1 MRIPSN
7 KVKDIVRFAQE
18 ELADMYPKEEISSL
32 IYALLKR
39 FGGIGFLKALSE
51 PELTVS
57 ESELLKIHFAI
68 KDLKQYRPLQY
79 ILGNCDFVNVNILLS
94 HKVLIPRPETE
105 EMVGLII
112 EENKLK
118 RGLLIADFG
127 CGSGCIA
134 VALAKNL
141 FDSKVFA
148 FDKSDEALEQTK
160 ANAAHNDVEV
170 EVIKADMTDA
180 LELNEQFDI
189 IVSNPPY
196 VRECEKTQMK
206 ANVLDYEPHMALFV
220 PNENPLVFY
229 QHIASIAQN
238 SLKIGG
244 KLYLEINEALGEE
257 TEVIFKNLGYKTEIR
272 KDFRD
277 KYRMLFATKEF

>member
-18 ELADMYPKEEISSL
+18 ELAEMYPKEEISSL
-32 IYALLKR
+32 IYALLER

-68 KDLKQYRPLQY
+68 KDLKQYCPLQY
-79 ILGNCDFVNVNILLS
+79 ILGSCDFVNVNILLS
-94 HKVLIPRPETE
+94 QKVLIPRPETE

-118 RGLLIADFG
+118 RGLTIADFG

-170 EVIKADMTDA
+170 EVIKVDMTDA

-196 VRECEKTQMK
+196 IRECEKTQMK

-229 QHIASIAQN
+229 QHIASIAQS
-238 SLKIGG
+238 SLKTGG

-257 TEVIFKNLGYKTEIR
+257 TEVIFKNLGCKTEIR

>member
-18 ELADMYPKEEISSL
+18 ELAEMYPKEEISSL
-32 IYALLKR
+32 IYALLER

-68 KDLKQYRPLQY
+68 KDLKHYRPLQY

-118 RGLLIADFG
+118 RGLTIADFG

-160 ANAAHNDVEV
+160 ANAAHNDVEI
-170 EVIKADMTDA
+170 EVIKVDMTDA

-196 VRECEKTQMK
+196 IRECEKTQMK

-229 QHIASIAQN
+229 QHIASIAQS
-238 SLKIGG
+238 SLKTGG

-257 TEVIFKNLGYKTEIR
+257 TEVIFKNLGCKTEIR

>member
-18 ELADMYPKEEISSL
+18 ELAEMYPKEEISSL
-32 IYALLKR
+32 IYALLER

-57 ESELLKIHFAI
+57 ESELLKIYFAI

-170 EVIKADMTDA
+170 EVIKVDMTDA

-229 QHIASIAQN
+229 QHIASIAQS
-238 SLKIGG
+238 SLKTGG

>member
-1 MRIPSN
+1 MRISSN

-18 ELADMYPKEEISSL
+18 ELAEMYPKEEISSL
-32 IYALLKR
+32 IYALLER

-170 EVIKADMTDA
+170 EVIKVDMTDA

-229 QHIASIAQN
+229 QHIASIAQS
-238 SLKIGG
+238 SLKTGG

>member
-18 ELADMYPKEEISSL
+18 ELAEMYPKEEILSL
-32 IYALLKR
+32 IYALLER
-39 FGGIGFLKALSE
+39 FGDIGFLKALSE

-68 KDLKQYRPLQY
+68 KDLKRYRPLQY

-118 RGLLIADFG
+118 RGLTIADFG

-180 LELNEQFDI
+180 LEVNEQFDI

-229 QHIASIAQN
+229 QHIASIAQS
-238 SLKIGG
+238 SLKTGG

-257 TEVIFKNLGYKTEIR
+257 TEFIFKNLGYKTEVR

>member
-18 ELADMYPKEEISSL
+18 ELAEMYPKEEISSL
-32 IYALLKR
+32 IYALLER

-118 RGLLIADFG
+118 RGLTIADFG

-229 QHIASIAQN
+229 QHIASIAQS
-238 SLKIGG
+238 SLKTGG
-244 KLYLEINEALGEE
+244 KLYLEINESLGEE
-257 TEVIFKNLGYKTEIR
+257 TEVIFKNLGYKTDIR

>member
-18 ELADMYPKEEISSL
+18 ELAEMYPKEEILSL
-32 IYALLKR
+32 IYALLER

-68 KDLKQYRPLQY
+68 KDLKHYRPLQY
-79 ILGNCDFVNVNILLS
+79 ILGSCDFVNVNILLS

-118 RGLLIADFG
+118 RGLTIADFG

-170 EVIKADMTDA
+170 EVIKVDMTDA
-180 LELNEQFDI
+180 LEVNEQFDI

-196 VRECEKTQMK
+196 VR
-206 ANVLDYEPHMALFV
+206 
-220 PNENPLVFY
+220 
-229 QHIASIAQN
+229 
-238 SLKIGG
+238 
-244 KLYLEINEALGEE
+244 
-257 TEVIFKNLGYKTEIR
+257 
-272 KDFRD
+272 
-277 KYRMLFATKEF
+277 

>member
-18 ELADMYPKEEISSL
+18 ELAEMYPKEEILSL
-32 IYALLKR
+32 IYALLER

-68 KDLKQYRPLQY
+68 KDLKHYRPLQY
-79 ILGNCDFVNVNILLS
+79 ILGSCDFVNVNILLS

-118 RGLLIADFG
+118 RGLTIADFG

-170 EVIKADMTDA
+170 EVIKVDMTDA

-229 QHIASIAQN
+229 QHIASIAQS
-238 SLKIGG
+238 SLKTGG

>member
-18 ELADMYPKEEISSL
+18 ELAEMYPKEEISSL
-32 IYALLKR
+32 IYALLER

-68 KDLKQYRPLQY
+68 KDLKRHKPLQY
-79 ILGNCDFVNVNILLS
+79 ILGKTDFFDLNILLS
-94 HKVLIPRPETE
+94 HNVLIPRPETE
-105 EMVGLII
+105 ELVSRII
-112 EENKLK
+112 EENKGMKDL
-118 RGLLIADFG
+118 RIADLG

-134 VALAKNL
+134 IALAKHL
-141 FDSKVFA
+141 KSSKVFA
-148 FDKSDEALEQTK
+148 FDISDEALKQTEI
-160 ANAAHNDVEV
+160 NAQHNEV
-170 EVIKADMTDA
+170 AIEIIKADMGKE
-180 LELNEQFDI
+180 LPLNEQFDI

-196 VRECEKTQMK
+196 VRESEKIQMR
-206 ANVLDYEPHMALFV
+206 ANVIDYEPHLALFV
-220 PNENPLVFY
+220 TDENPLVFY
-229 QHIASIAQN
+229 QHIASIAQS
-238 SLKIGG
+238 SLKTGG

>member
-18 ELADMYPKEEISSL
+18 ELAEMYPKEDISSL

-39 FGGIGFLKALSE
+39 FGGIGFVKALSE

-79 ILGNCDFVNVNILLS
+79 ILGSCDFLNVNILLS

-112 EENKLK
+112 KENKSK
-118 RGLLIADFG
+118 RGLTIADFG

-141 FDSKVFA
+141 SESRVFA
-148 FDKSDEALEQTK
+148 FDISDEALEQTK
-160 ANAAHNDVEV
+160 ANSEHNDVRV
-170 EVIKADMTDA
+170 EVIKADMNDA
-180 LELNEQFDI
+180 LAINECFDI

-206 ANVLDYEPHMALFV
+206 ANVLDYEPHTALFV
-220 PNENPLVFY
+220 PNENPLIFY
-229 QHIASIAQN
+229 RNIASIAQS
-238 SLKIGG
+238 SLKTGG

-277 KYRMLFATKEF
+277 KCRMLFATKEF

>member
-18 ELADMYPKEEISSL
+18 ELAEMYPKEEISSL
-32 IYALLKR
+32 IYALLER

-118 RGLLIADFG
+118 RGLVIADFG

-170 EVIKADMTDA
+170 EVIKVDMTDA

-229 QHIASIAQN
+229 QHIASIAQS
-238 SLKIGG
+238 SLKTGG

>member
-18 ELADMYPKEEISSL
+18 ELAEMYSKEEISSL
-32 IYALLKR
+32 IYALLER

-68 KDLKQYRPLQY
+68 KDLKRYRPLQY

-118 RGLLIADFG
+118 RGLTIADFG

-170 EVIKADMTDA
+170 EVIKVDMTDA
-180 LELNEQFDI
+180 LEVNEQFDI

-220 PNENPLVFY
+220 PNENPLLFY
-229 QHIASIAQN
+229 QHIASIAQS
-238 SLKIGG
+238 SLKTGG

>member
-18 ELADMYPKEEISSL
+18 ELAEMYPKEEISSL
-32 IYALLKR
+32 IYALLER

>member
-18 ELADMYPKEEISSL
+18 ELAEMYPKEEISSL
-32 IYALLKR
+32 IYALLER

-118 RGLLIADFG
+118 RGLTIADFG

-180 LELNEQFDI
+180 LEVNEQFDI

-229 QHIASIAQN
+229 QHIASIAQS
-238 SLKIGG
+238 SLKTGG

>member
-18 ELADMYPKEEISSL
+18 ELAEMYPKEDISSL
-32 IYALLKR
+32 IYALLER
-39 FGGIGFLKALSE
+39 FGGIGFVKALSE

-118 RGLLIADFG
+118 RGLTIADLG

-141 FDSKVFA
+141 LDSKVFA
-148 FDKSDEALEQTK
+148 FDISDEALEQTK
-160 ANAAHNDVEV
+160 ANVAHNDVRV
-170 EVIKADMTDA
+170 EVIKANMNDT
-180 LELNEQFDI
+180 LVINEQFDI
-189 IVSNPPY
+189 MVSNPPY

-206 ANVLDYEPHMALFV
+206 ANVLEYEPHTALFV
-220 PNENPLVFY
+220 PDSDPLLFY
-229 QHIASIAQN
+229 RNIASIAEN
-238 SLKIGG
+238 SLKRGG

-257 TEVIFKNLGYKTEIR
+257 TEVLFKNMGYKTEIR

>member
-1 MRIPSN
+1 
-7 KVKDIVRFAQE
+7 
-18 ELADMYPKEEISSL
+18 
-32 IYALLKR
+32 
-39 FGGIGFLKALSE
+39 
-51 PELTVS
+51 VS

-68 KDLKQYRPLQY
+68 KDLKHYRPLQY
-79 ILGNCDFVNVNILLS
+79 ILGSCDFVNVNILLS

-118 RGLLIADFG
+118 RGLTIADFG

-170 EVIKADMTDA
+170 EVIKVDMTDA
-180 LELNEQFDI
+180 LELNKQFDI

-229 QHIASIAQN
+229 QHIASIAQS
-238 SLKIGG
+238 SLKTGG

>member
-18 ELADMYPKEEISSL
+18 ELAEMYPKEDISSL
-32 IYALLKR
+32 IYALLER
-39 FGGIGFLKALSE
+39 FGGIGFVKALSE

-79 ILGNCDFVNVNILLS
+79 ILGSCDFVNVNILLS

-118 RGLLIADFG
+118 RGLTIADFG

-148 FDKSDEALEQTK
+148 FDISDEALEQTK
-160 ANAAHNDVEV
+160 ANAAHNNVRV
-170 EVIKADMTDA
+170 EVIKADMNDA
-180 LELNEQFDI
+180 LVLKEQFDI

-206 ANVLDYEPHMALFV
+206 ANVLEYEPHTALFV
-220 PNENPLVFY
+220 PDSDPLLFY
-229 QHIASIAQN
+229 RNIASIAEN
-238 SLKIGG
+238 SLKRGG

-257 TEVIFKNLGYKTEIR
+257 TESIFKNAGYKTEIR

-277 KYRMLFATKEF
+277 KVRMLFACKK